1 MRTPSSAPA
10 PERAGG
16 WSWLARPLFTAFL
29 LGCVVSLLASGSL
42 TLARVVPA
50 SVTWSWVPLFEI
62 LSLAAVWRIGPRP
75 IPFTRAVDL
84 FCAGNAPWW
93 LWLIAFAAFWSLLP
107 ARIWLASA
115 AAVAVWSGRT
125 DYRFFR
131 FTLKSASPARD
142 LLAGRV
148 VAWTPGILLFG
159 GASLWPGIVE
169 RLK

>member
-1 MRTPSSAPA
+1 MQTPSSVPA
-10 PERAGG
+10 LDRAGG
-16 WSWLARPLFTAFL
+16 WRWLARPLFTAFL

-75 IPFTRAVDL
+75 IPFTRAVDR

-93 LWLIAFAAFWSLLP
+93 LWLIVFASCWSLLP
-107 ARIWLASA
+107 ARIWVASA
-115 AAVAVWSGRT
+115 AAVAVWSGRA

-131 FTLKSASPARD
+131 FTMKSASPARD
-142 LLAGRV
+142 LLAERA
-148 VAWTPGILLFG
+148 VAWTSGVLLFG